1 MTGTETDEITQSFAS
16 TFAGTVIT
24 PADPAYDS
32 SRAIWNGSIDAR
44 PALIAQCRS
53 TDDIAT
59 AVRLTRASGLVL
71 AVRGGGHSVAGLS
84 TVDDGVVIDL
94 SLMRE
99 VDVDPARRIASA
111 QPGATWSDFD
121 QAAAAH
127 GLGTTGGLISTTGVA
142 GLTLGGGIGW
152 LQRRYGLSC
161 DNLVAADLVTADAEI
176 VHVSEDEKPELLW
189 GLRGGG
195 GNFGIVSRF
204 EFTLHPVSTIF
215 GGLMLFPLERGA
227 RCCRSS
233 AAGRQPRPTTP
244 RCSYR

>member
-1 MTGTETDEITQSFAS
+1 
-16 TFAGTVIT
+16 
-24 PADPAYDS
+24 
-32 SRAIWNGSIDAR
+32 
-44 PALIAQCRS
+44 
-53 TDDIAT
+53 
-59 AVRLTRASGLVL
+59 
-71 AVRGGGHSVAGLS
+71 
-84 TVDDGVVIDL
+84 
-94 SLMRE
+94 MRE
-99 VDVDPARRIASA
+99 VDVDPARRIASV

-161 DNLVAADLVTADAEI
+161 DNLVAADLVTADGEI

-215 GGLMLFPLERGA
+215 GGIDAVPVGAGARGA
-227 RCCRSS
+227 V
-233 AAGRQPRPTTP
+233 GLPQLGGNTRPTTP